1 MFLMALV
8 GPYMRDIAKY
18 SVRHLRLN
26 PKRVENGIAKKRRV
40 SGGVRKEMKSMR
52 TKTEKDE
59 LK

>member
-1 MFLMALV
+1 MALV

-18 SVRHLRLN
+18 SVRQLRLN
-26 PKRVENGIAKKRRV
+26 PKRVENGIAKKHRA

-52 TKTEKDE
+52 RKIEKDE